1 MEEQY
6 PVEGG
11 YIISEHKDF
20 KFEDNEAEPCTSLKI
35 TAPEDERYY
44 TIGMD
49 PLPAEVSNI
58 VYACG

>member
-11 YIISEHKDF
+11 YKISEHKDF
-20 KFEDNEAEPCTSLKI
+20 KFEENDIEPYTNLKI
-35 TAPEDERYY
+35 TVPEDERY

-49 PLPAEVSNI
+49 PIPAEVFNNS
-58 VYACG
+58 CR